1 MKGCTNFVPL
11 PRFTAAVQS
20 VLCTPSDHCVN
31 IGPRWHSALGRLDLS
46 LPLRRKQGGCIS
58 MVKEPN
64 QFFIFFFL
72 FIHRFLLEPNF
83 VAVEQVTD
91 DVTGLTGGSQPCG
104 PSSSL
109 GCLSSSN
116 SFPRLTPA
124 HFSKIHPRLPV
135 QKAVDGD
142 LAWTDARLM

>member
-1 MKGCTNFVPL
+1 
-11 PRFTAAVQS
+11 
-20 VLCTPSDHCVN
+20 
-31 IGPRWHSALGRLDLS
+31 
-46 LPLRRKQGGCIS
+46 

-72 FIHRFLLEPNF
+72 FTHRFLLEPNF

-124 HFSKIHPRLPV
+124 HFSKILPRLPV
-135 QKAVDGD
+135 RKSMDGD
-142 LAWTDARLM
+142 PAWTDVRLM